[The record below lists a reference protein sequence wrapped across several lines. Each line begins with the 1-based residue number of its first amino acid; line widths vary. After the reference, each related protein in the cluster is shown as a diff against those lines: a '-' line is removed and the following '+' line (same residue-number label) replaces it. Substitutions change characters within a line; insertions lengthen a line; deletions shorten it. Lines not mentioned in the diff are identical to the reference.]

1 VNRKTLLRRTAVA
14 ATTLATLTT
23 LSASAY
29 AQSGNPGGALPNGP
43 AGGPWQQ
50 MAQIHHGQGMQG
62 MQGMHQKM
70 RHMRRGGGMVEHL
83 LANASEVG
91 LTDAQ
96 QDQLRQ
102 VRRRAPGLLMPKKQ
116 ALVEAQMDL
125 HDVMD
130 KNKADSAELRRAN
143 DKVLKSRSD
152 LAAAVFDLRMQVR
165 DVLTPEQR
173 SKIHSAMREHLRGG
187 GAPGM
192 KMPGG
197 PGGGHGDE
205 FDSGDDSDDDGDGS
219 EF

>member
-1 VNRKTLLRRTAVA
+1 MNRKTLLRRAAVA

-29 AQSGNPGGALPNGP
+29 AQSGNPGGAPPNGP
-43 AGGPWQQ
+43 AGGPWQVAQ
-50 MAQIHHGQGMQG
+50 MHHGQGMQG